1 MRKANPER
9 GKLAGWKQESDAK
22 QQESRQRKQESR
34 LWENRKD
41 RAGKNRKR
49 MESVSEGRCETDFSV
64 WLRGHTE
71 VIRRSADRVKER
83 GGGGERSSYERRV
96 AGKPGRYTR
105 QYFHYITLREEEST
119 NCQGPVPYLFLS
131 YDFVMYKRGNGIE
144 TVVLFLVHT

>member
-1 MRKANPER
+1 MVSIPQTCDVHKVRRRREKIENMGIFPFLPLAPGKCPQGMRKANPER

-49 MESVSEGRCETDFSV
+49 MESVSEGGSGTDFSV

-83 GGGGERSSYERRV
+83 RGRGGE
-96 AGKPGRYTR
+96 
-105 QYFHYITLREEEST
+105 IL
-119 NCQGPVPYLFLS
+119 L
-131 YDFVMYKRGNGIE
+131 
-144 TVVLFLVHT
+144 